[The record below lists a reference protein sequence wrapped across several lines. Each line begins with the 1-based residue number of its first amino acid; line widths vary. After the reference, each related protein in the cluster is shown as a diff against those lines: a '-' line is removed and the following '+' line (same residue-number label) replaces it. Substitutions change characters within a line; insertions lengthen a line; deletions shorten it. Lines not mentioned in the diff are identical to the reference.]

1 MQIPIIIQISGIQ
14 AYKTWKLTFAYKAWQ
29 FDCFVDSGTVCSV
42 SVTHVCFFSSKVF
55 QWCMLFFFFFNDRM
69 LCFSDACSP
78 PPPPPPPPSVTE
90 CFVSVMH
97 VCFFPSVTGC
107 FVSVTKTPAQ
117 STLWMCS
124 VRWTLRYPWWLK
136 LISPSWKRSRPW
148 SANGLLTLW
157 LQVCLCFG
165 SIFIYRH
172 MPIGMLFQ
180 SITYLLV
187 SGVLSSFNLLKR
199 TYFYVI
205 LMWDERG
212 PICYV
217 IKGGSF
223 FMLLKGTCFYVIKG
237 DPEQRCICGPMDYN
251 WAHCIFCWF
260 AV

>member
-1 MQIPIIIQISGIQ
+1 
-14 AYKTWKLTFAYKAWQ
+14 
-29 FDCFVDSGTVCSV
+29 
-42 SVTHVCFFSSKVF
+42 
-55 QWCMLFFFFFNDRM
+55 M
-69 LCFSDACSP
+69 LCFSDENSSTVHTVDVLREMDIALSM
-78 PPPPPPPPSVTE
+78 VTE
-90 CFVSVMH
+90 ADIAVLKE
-97 VCFFPSVTGC
+97 VT
-107 FVSVTKTPAQ
+107 A
-117 STLWMCS
+117 M
-124 VRWTLRYPWWLK
+124 
-136 LISPSWKRSRPW
+136 ISQR
-148 SANGLLTLW
+148 AAYIVAAGLSLFW
-157 LQVCLCFG
+157 QY
-165 SIFIYRH
+165 IHIYIH

-251 WAHCIFCWF
+251 WAHCIFC
-260 AV
+260 